1 MANILPQITHIV
13 VVMFENRSLDN
24 MCGWIYPHQGINP
37 SRFLPAG
44 SPAAYDGLNG
54 TLWNPS
60 NRSFLTAGTSNGNVN
75 NGKVP
80 DPLDWD
86 VTTIFNVLESIGASW
101 NVYADTWITPSLVRI
116 MFPKLWDPLLDFH
129 FHGFDD
135 FEDDC
140 ASDNLPQYSFIEPSF
155 LIDPNDH
162 HP

>member
-60 NRSFLTAGTSNGNVN
+60 NRSFFNAAAPVKVSVVEGTTSYTIPHPDPEETSNHFTCQICDPEN
-75 NGKVP
+75 P
-80 DPLDWD
+80 DP
-86 VTTIFNVLESIGASW
+86 NPA
-101 NVYADTWITPSLVRI
+101 
-116 MFPKLWDPLLDFH
+116 
-129 FHGFDD
+129 
-135 FEDDC
+135 
-140 ASDNLPQYSFIEPSF
+140 
-155 LIDPNDH
+155 
-162 HP
+162 